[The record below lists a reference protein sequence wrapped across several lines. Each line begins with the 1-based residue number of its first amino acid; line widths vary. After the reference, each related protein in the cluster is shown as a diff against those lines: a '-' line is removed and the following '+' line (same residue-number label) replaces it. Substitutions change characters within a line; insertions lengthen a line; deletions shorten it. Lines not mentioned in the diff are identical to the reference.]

1 MGLYCSTP
9 AFSQSCS
16 ILSCA
21 YLTFPAVLTSAALF
35 TNSNL
40 LHKEMSTVFAIKFP
54 SLSISAST
62 YDPPTSGNTFELL
75 WAHIWSWQSTFILKF
90 PSCAMPDKPDPM
102 MFEDEVSQ
110 LFTQPSISNDYCWE
124 DARALIQLK
133 RQRWMFL
140 PNNNGVT
147 RTTEMVSLNAPII
160 YCWRIAIRV
169 NLFHNWIPKYF
180 MNFSPETKSS
190 FWIIF
195 NLKLRPLLHLA

>member
-62 YDPPTSGNTFELL
+62 YNPTPPPQVETLLNYCGLISGLDRAHSFLNSLL
-75 WAHIWSWQSTFILKF
+75 VQCL
-90 PSCAMPDKPDPM
+90 
-102 MFEDEVSQ
+102 
-110 LFTQPSISNDYCWE
+110 
-124 DARALIQLK
+124 
-133 RQRWMFL
+133 
-140 PNNNGVT
+140 
-147 RTTEMVSLNAPII
+147 MVACII
-160 YCWRIAIRV
+160 A
-169 NLFHNWIPKYF
+169 K
-180 MNFSPETKSS
+180 MGMS
-190 FWIIF
+190 
-195 NLKLRPLLHLA
+195 